1 MDIELARHNM
11 VEQQIR
17 PWNVFDDKVLKS
29 LIHVKRELFVGPDQQ
44 GMAFADIELP
54 LPNGQHM
61 LTPKTAARM
70 IVGLNIQPTDKVLEV
85 GTGSGYVT
93 ALLGRLGHHVYS
105 VEIDPEQKTRAAANL
120 QAAHATHNVTLLE
133 GDGLQG
139 FLAQSPY
146 QAIFVGGSL
155 PAVPGALRQQ
165 LAIGGRMVVIV
176 GDQPVM
182 RVKLIERQ
190 GESAFTET
198 ELFDTCAERLID
210 AEALENP
217 HFEL

>member
-1 MDIELARHNM
+1 MDIELARRNM

-17 PWNVFDDKVLKS
+17 PWNVFDARVLEA
-29 LIHVKRELFVGPDQQ
+29 LLHVRREAFVGADQQ
-44 GMAFADIELP
+44 GLAFADVELP
-54 LPNGQHM
+54 LANNQHM
-61 LTPKTAARM
+61 LPPKTAARM
-70 IVGLNIQPTDKVLEV
+70 IDGLAIQPKDKVLEV
-85 GTGSGYVT
+85 GTGSGYVA

-105 VEIDPEQKTRAAANL
+105 VEIDPAQKTLAAAHL
-120 QAAHATHNVTLLE
+120 QAAHAAHNVTLLE

-155 PAVPGALRQQ
+155 PAVPDALRQQ

-176 GDQPVM
+176 GDEPVM
-182 RVKLIERQ
+182 RVTLIKRE
-190 GESAFTET
+190 GETAFSET
-198 ELFDTCAERLID
+198 VLFDTCAERLLD
-210 AEALENP
+210 TESLENP

>member
-1 MDIELARHNM
+1 MDIELARRNM

-17 PWNVFDDKVLKS
+17 PWNVFDDKVLEC
-29 LIHVKRELFVGPDQQ
+29 LIHVKRELFVGPDHQ
-44 GMAFADIELP
+44 GMAFADIALA

-93 ALLGRLGHHVYS
+93 ALLGRLAQQVYS
-105 VEIDPEQKTRAAANL
+105 VEIDPEQKARAAANL
-120 QAAHATHNVTLLE
+120 EAAHAAHNVTLVE
-133 GDGLQG
+133 GDGLLG
-139 FLAQSPY
+139 FSVQSPY
-146 QAIFVGGSL
+146 QAIFVGGSM
-155 PAVPGALRQQ
+155 PAVPDTLRQQ

-176 GDQPVM
+176 GDLPVM

-190 GESAFTET
+190 SESAFIET
-198 ELFDTCAERLID
+198 ELFDTCVERLVD
-210 AEALENP
+210 AEALENR